1 MTVNYNFIINYS
13 NLLSFIGAIL
23 YCLGRIVNQETNNE
37 FMTSIFSPSISIII
51 NSLIAVSGFISICAW
66 FNISFINKSLPLLT

>member
-37 FMTSIFSPSISIII
+37 FMTSIFSPSIVVTM
-51 NSLIAVSGFISICAW
+51 LW
-66 FNISFINKSLPLLT
+66 L